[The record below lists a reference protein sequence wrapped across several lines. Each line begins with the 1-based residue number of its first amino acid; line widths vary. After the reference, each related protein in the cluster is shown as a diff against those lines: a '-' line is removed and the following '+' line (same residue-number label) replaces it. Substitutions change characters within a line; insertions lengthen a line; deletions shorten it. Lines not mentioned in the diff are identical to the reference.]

1 MVNAVECRWSEEQ
14 AKALLTF
21 LIAEKKRHERDI
33 YSIERSIQR
42 IKREFGFT
50 DADIAKCEEL
60 AWLYVEF

>member
-14 AKALLTF
+14 AKSLLTF

-33 YSIERSIQR
+33 HNIERSIQR
-42 IKREFGFT
+42 IKREFGLT

>member
-1 MVNAVECRWSEEQ
+1 MVNAVECRWSEEE

-33 YSIERSIQR
+33 HNIDRSIQR
-42 IKREFGFT
+42 IKREFSLT

-60 AWLYVEF
+60 AWLFVEF

>member
-33 YSIERSIQR
+33 HNIERSIQR
-42 IKREFGFT
+42 IKREFSLT

>member
-14 AKALLTF
+14 AKALITF

-33 YSIERSIQR
+33 HHIERSIER

-60 AWLYVEF
+60 AWLYVEW

>member
-14 AKALLTF
+14 ARALITF

-33 YSIERSIQR
+33 HNIERSIER
-42 IKREFGFT
+42 IKREFSLT

-60 AWLYVEF
+60 AWLYINF

>member
-14 AKALLTF
+14 AKALITF

-33 YSIERSIQR
+33 HHIERSIQR
-42 IKREFGFT
+42 IKREFGLT

>member
-33 YSIERSIQR
+33 HNIERSIQR
-42 IKREFGFT
+42 IKRDFSLT

-60 AWLYVEF
+60 AWLYVEY

>member
-33 YSIERSIQR
+33 HNIERSIQR
-42 IKREFGFT
+42 IKRDFSLT

-60 AWLYVEF
+60 AWLYIEF

>member
-14 AKALLTF
+14 AKSLLIF

-33 YSIERSIQR
+33 HHIERSIER

-50 DADIAKCEEL
+50 DADIVKCEEL
-60 AWLYVEF
+60 AWLYVEW

>member
-14 AKALLTF
+14 AKALITF

-33 YSIERSIQR
+33 HHIEQSIER

-60 AWLYVEF
+60 AWLYVEW

>member
-14 AKALLTF
+14 AKGLLTF

-33 YSIERSIQR
+33 HNIEKSIQR

-50 DADIAKCEEL
+50 DADMAKCEEL

>member
-14 AKALLTF
+14 AKALITF

-33 YSIERSIQR
+33 HNIERSIQR
-42 IKREFGFT
+42 IKREFSLT

>member
-14 AKALLTF
+14 ARALITF

-33 YSIERSIQR
+33 HNIERSIER
-42 IKREFGFT
+42 IKREFSLT

-60 AWLYVEF
+60 AWLYVNF